1 MGWHSRLPAIQ
12 LRADHAKEKQRVAP
26 ACADDKSRKTAR
38 YGGETLGKLIRN
50 KTLWGCFLADGSVE
64 NWAFETDLL
73 RAQVKACEFLEV
85 RAPGRYQWPIGEA
98 RYKNVQRRW

>member
-1 MGWHSRLPAIQ
+1 MTSPILLHWVREGYRDWIEPETWL
-12 LRADHAKEKQRVAP
+12 L
-26 ACADDKSRKTAR
+26 KTAR